1 MDLRITTITAGLLGL
16 TMLSACSEP
25 EVILPG
31 ERFGTR
37 EVLQNGGPAEATP
50 PNTSRVLSLAASTVN
65 AGWAQS
71 PVSPF
76 ARVDNAALNRALT
89 PVFSV
94 DIGAGD
100 GRRQRINVDPVV
112 SGGRIY
118 TMDSEHLVSA
128 VSSAGQILWQ
138 KSMVPARE
146 RSGQAQG
153 GGLAVADGRL
163 YVASGYGRLT
173 ALDAASGAE
182 IWEQRLGN
190 TATGAPTAAGGLVY
204 LTSGDSRAWAL
215 EAESGRIRWQIDA
228 PENTTNVA
236 GAPAPA
242 LSEKAV
248 IFAFGNGAVQSAF
261 REGGMRLW
269 SADVVGSRIGSALA
283 QVGDIT
289 GGPVIAGDRVY
300 VGNHSGRVVAFGLG
314 NGERL
319 WTARMGARGP
329 VWPAG
334 DSVFLVSD
342 KNQLVRL
349 DAASGAQIWAVDLP
363 GYEPVRRP
371 QRRRDSAFA
380 HYGPVMAGGR
390 LVLASSDGLLRSFD
404 PASGALI
411 AATEVAGGATTA
423 PAIANGTLY
432 VVTKKGQLVG
442 YR

>member
-1 MDLRITTITAGLLGL
+1 
-16 TMLSACSEP
+16 
-25 EVILPG
+25 
-31 ERFGTR
+31 
-37 EVLQNGGPAEATP
+37 
-50 PNTSRVLSLAASTVN
+50 
-65 AGWAQS
+65 
-71 PVSPF
+71 
-76 ARVDNAALNRALT
+76 
-89 PVFSV
+89 
-94 DIGAGD
+94 
-100 GRRQRINVDPVV
+100 
-112 SGGRIY
+112 
-118 TMDSEHLVSA
+118 MDSEHTVSA
-128 VSSAGQILWQ
+128 VSSSGQILWQ

-153 GGLAVADGRL
+153 GGLAAADGRI

-173 ALDAASGAE
+173 ALDAATGAE

-190 TATGAPTAAGGLVY
+190 TATGAPTVAGGLVY

-215 EAESGRIRWQIDA
+215 EAGNGRIRWQIDA
-228 PENTTNVA
+228 PENIANVA

-242 LSEKAV
+242 LSDKAV

-261 REGGMRLW
+261 RQGGMRMW

-289 GGPVIAGDRVY
+289 GGPVIAGDTVY
-300 VGNHSGRVVAFGLG
+300 VGNHSGRIVAFRVG

-349 DAASGAQIWAVDLP
+349 DANSGEQIWAVDLP

-371 QRRRDSAFA
+371 QRRRDSAYA

-411 AATEVAGGATTA
+411 AATEVPGGATTA

-432 VVTKKGQLVG
+432 VVTKTGQLAA

>member
-1 MDLRITTITAGLLGL
+1 
-16 TMLSACSEP
+16 MLSACSES

-31 ERFGTR
+31 ERLGTH
-37 EVLQNGGPAEATP
+37 EVLQDGGPVDVTP
-50 PNTSRVLSLAASTVN
+50 PNTARALSLAASTVN
-65 AGWAQS
+65 AGWSQS

-76 ARVDNAALNRALT
+76 ARVENAALNRTLT

-100 GRRQRINVDPVV
+100 SRRQRINVDPVV

-118 TMDSEHLVSA
+118 TMDAEHRLSA
-128 VSSAGQILWQ
+128 VSTSGQILWQ

-146 RSGQAQG
+146 RAGQAQG

-204 LTSGDSRAWAL
+204 LTSGDSRAWAI
-215 EAESGRIRWQIDA
+215 EADSGRIRWQIDA
-228 PENTTNVA
+228 PENIANVA

-242 LSEKAV
+242 LNDKAV
-248 IFAFGNGAVQSAF
+248 IFAFGNGGVQAAF
-261 REGGMRLW
+261 RQGGLRLW
-269 SADVVGSRIGSALA
+269 SADVVGSRVGSALA

-300 VGNHSGRVVAFGLG
+300 IGNHSGRIVAFNVG

-342 KNQLVRL
+342 RNQLVRL
-349 DAASGAQIWAVDLP
+349 DAASGTQIWAVDLP

-371 QRRRDSAFA
+371 QRRRDSAYA

-390 LVLASSDGLLRSFD
+390 LVLASSDGALRSFD

-411 AATEVAGGATTA
+411 GVTEVPGGATTA

-432 VVTKKGQLVG
+432 VVTKKGQLAA